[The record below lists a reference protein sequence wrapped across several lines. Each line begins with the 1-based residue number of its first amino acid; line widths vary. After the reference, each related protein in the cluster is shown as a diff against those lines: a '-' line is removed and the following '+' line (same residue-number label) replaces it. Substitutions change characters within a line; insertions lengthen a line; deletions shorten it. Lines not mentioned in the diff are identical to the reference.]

1 MGLLSGIKDRIQA
14 KVPIESVQESAERRI
29 DKARMER
36 KQTAAESYVK
46 KAKQIGS
53 DVTSG
58 EISEDYAEKLRK
70 RTTKKYDKESMLF
83 GDRLGKG
90 AAKASEKISGV
101 VKTVSKVAVKEIKQA
116 RPWDV
121 QGRPREEQ
129 PTRPGSYRMPGRPK
143 SPRHS
148 ESLGGFKSPTYHK
161 GEMYMPSARSFDT
174 GLGMGT
180 SRSKKKKKTGVPRA
194 LDMNFDWEI

>member
-1 MGLLSGIKDRIQA
+1 
-14 KVPIESVQESAERRI
+14 
-29 DKARMER
+29 
-36 KQTAAESYVK
+36 
-46 KAKQIGS
+46 
-53 DVTSG
+53 
-58 EISEDYAEKLRK
+58 
-70 RTTKKYDKESMLF
+70 
-83 GDRLGKG
+83 
-90 AAKASEKISGV
+90 
-101 VKTVSKVAVKEIKQA
+101 
-116 RPWDV
+116 
-121 QGRPREEQ
+121 
-129 PTRPGSYRMPGRPK
+129 MPGRPK